1 MLDKLRLLRKSHLAS
16 NHNVI
21 FYKYQETISDRILA
35 ALLINMSVTED
46 TTEETVKQLTPQEIT
61 IEISRQ
67 AGKTSAVVL
76 TVEFIM
82 IWFPVIFDRPISIGI
97 FAPLQRQYKIDFDR
111 LRGALRKT
119 RKDLVIGSI
128 SSDVL
133 KEQTWKV
140 KEEEN
145 AKTLVLENGARCLVY
160 PVSPT
165 SSPEGETLDLI
176 IIEESQDMTGPR
188 EQILTQS
195 IFPMGAAT
203 NAPRIFIGTA
213 GTQLCYFYNKVN
225 SKGALVLDCDLV
237 VKDRRKVYSQT
248 RDPRHLIYEQY
259 MTSERER
266 LGDDHDDFKRPFK
279 LVWLLDVGM
288 FVTRPQWESCAVY
301 KSFDAGSQEDHYFG
315 LDTAKE
321 ADQTILKIGRLIGDK
336 LTCVY
341 SMGMRGI
348 NYEDQFNI
356 ILSVLSKFKVVR
368 GAIDSTGQGDFMPD
382 LFERNSRYL
391 IDRVKFSLMSK
402 DVIYKSLYQKIVNG
416 KFGYY
421 HDGSLHSKECDHE
434 ILSLVKEYKQNYLSV
449 HHPEVKDAHDD
460 HSDSLALM
468 SYAYD
473 QHNKGSGIMSY
484 YQEQIRNLPT
494 PQTKAVTREVNIWG

>member
-1 MLDKLRLLRKSHLAS
+1 MRHLRKSHLAN

-35 ALLINMSVTED
+35 AVLLNMAITSEA
-46 TTEETVKQLTPQEIT
+46 TEETVKQLRPEEIT

-67 AGKTSAVVL
+67 AGKTSAIVL

-128 SSDVL
+128 SQEDL

-176 IIEESQDMTGPR
+176 IIEECQDMVGPR
-188 EQILTQS
+188 ETILTQS

-213 GTQLCYFYNKVN
+213 GTQVCYFYNKVN
-225 SKGALVLDCDLV
+225 SKNALVLDCDLV
-237 VKDRRKVYSQT
+237 VKDRRVVFEQT
-248 RDPRHLIYEQY
+248 KDPRHLIYEQY
-259 MTSERER
+259 VSSERER
-266 LGDDHDDFKRPFK
+266 LGVGHDDFDRPFK
-279 LVWLLDVGM
+279 LRWLLEVGM
-288 FVTRPQWESCAVY
+288 FVTRPQWETCALY
-301 KSFDAGSQEDHYFG
+301 QPYESGNQASDHYFG

-321 ADQTILKIGRLIGDK
+321 ADQTILKIGRLIDDR

-348 NYEDQFNI
+348 NYEDQFHI
-356 ILSVLSKFKVVR
+356 ILNVLQNFKIMR

-382 LFERNSRYL
+382 LFERNSRHS

-402 DVIYKSLYQKIVNG
+402 DVIYKGLYQRIAND
-416 KFGYY
+416 KFRYF
-421 HDGSLHSKECDHE
+421 HDGSNHSKECDHE
-434 ILSLVKEYKQNYLSV
+434 MLALVKEYKQNYLSV
-449 HHPEVKDAHDD
+449 HHPDIKDAHDD
-460 HSDSLALM
+460 HTDSLALM
-468 SYAYD
+468 NYACD
-473 QHNKGSGIMSY
+473 QHNKGSGIMSFY
-484 YQEQIRNLPT
+484 KEQVKNLPMPSAT
-494 PQTKAVTREVNIWG
+494 GESREVSLWG